1 MKERMQKW
9 LLRWQMTNHVN
20 DEGESSPGDM
30 SLDVEGIE
38 RLLEDPVLR
47 TRLAAVI
54 REQLEESPAV
64 WRRVGPLLASVSSA
78 LVILLAFLIPS
89 LQEQWDR
96 FHARQV
102 IQRHVELGRSFLHEG
117 KYKLAEQSFA
127 KAFELSENKR
137 LDIEE
142 ERLTAKVQEMNEDPT
157 WGVKNPEGLEEADF
171 LYLLQ
176 LQRDPSQS
184 HERAVTQNCYGVFLA
199 AAKRWREA
207 KEQFREAIR
216 LNPADSTPFVNLGNL
231 LRDRNRLK
239 EAEEAYR
246 TALRL
251 DTDDGRVYYDLGLVL
266 AETNRPVEAEEAFR
280 HAVTLEPKDP
290 DLLRAFAQQL
300 KKNGK
305 SQEARKVIE
314 QLPSVE
320 PTDKDARGGGH

>member
-1 MKERMQKW
+1 MNKRVDDGEATASVDSFRERDH
-9 LLRWQMTNHVN
+9 LTH
-20 DEGESSPGDM
+20 
-30 SLDVEGIE
+30 
-38 RLLEDPVLR
+38 LLENPDVR
-47 TRLAAVI
+47 ARLVEALQAEVTDQ
-54 REQLEESPAV
+54 EKPSF
-64 WRRVGPLLASVSSA
+64 WRRLGPLLASVSSA

-89 LQEQWDR
+89 LQDQWDR
-96 FHARQV
+96 FQARQV
-102 IQRHVELGRSFLHEG
+102 IQRHVELGRSFIHEG

-142 ERLTAKVQEMNEDPT
+142 ERLKAKVQEMNEDPT

-176 LQRDPSQS
+176 LQRDPHQS
-184 HERAVTQNCYGVFLA
+184 HERAVTLHCYGVFLA
-199 AAKRWREA
+199 AAKHWREA
-207 KEQFREAIR
+207 EEQLREAIC
-216 LNPADSTPFVNLGNL
+216 LNPADNTPYVNLGNL

-266 AETNRPVEAEEAFR
+266 AETNRPVEAEDAFR

-290 DLLRAFAQQL
+290 DLLRALAQQL

-305 SQEARKVIE
+305 SEEARKVIE
-314 QLPSVE
+314 QLE
-320 PTDKDARGGGH
+320 PTVGSVR